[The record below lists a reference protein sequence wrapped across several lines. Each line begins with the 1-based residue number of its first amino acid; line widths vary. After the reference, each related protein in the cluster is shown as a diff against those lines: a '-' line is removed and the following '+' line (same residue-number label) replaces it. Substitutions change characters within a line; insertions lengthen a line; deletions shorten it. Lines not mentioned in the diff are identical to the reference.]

1 MDSKSSKSPKCHQ
14 RKAELDTAETARNRR
29 VSRVEKESWLAIMGL
44 HFVEGVYD
52 EKPPLDAFII
62 QRQ

>member
-1 MDSKSSKSPKCHQ
+1 MDSKSSESRKCHQ
-14 RKAELDTAETARNRR
+14 RKAELVTAETARGRR
-29 VSRVEKESWLAIMGL
+29 VNRAEKESWLAIMGL
-44 HFVEGVYD
+44 RFVEGVYD